1 MAATEEPLFVVRTE
15 RELFLF
21 RIDSGRYTTLCYP
34 ITEEALA
41 RTQYTVYDLRPPST
55 EDERKTMADKQR
67 DSNGR
72 YIAMYSGKSALTRIG
87 AKLTK

>member
-1 MAATEEPLFVVRTE
+1 
-15 RELFLF
+15 
-21 RIDSGRYTTLCYP
+21 
-34 ITEEALA
+34 
-41 RTQYTVYDLRPPST
+41 
-55 EDERKTMADKQR
+55 MADKQR